1 LRIRKNAA
9 AAVLADERGIWP
21 SALDSGR
28 CGQVGNRPRYQGQS
42 CPVFLQRRCRF
53 VFGRRGVEC
62 PRWIFRTIYDD
73 FEMLYCRTMKR
84 IAISVIAFVGLFCVE
99 KSEKVWLIR

>member
-1 LRIRKNAA
+1 M
-9 AAVLADERGIWP
+9 
-21 SALDSGR
+21 
-28 CGQVGNRPRYQGQS
+28 
-42 CPVFLQRRCRF
+42 
-53 VFGRRGVEC
+53 EC

-73 FEMLYCRTMKR
+73 FEMLYARTMKR